1 MTLKFETSHEYH
13 TACMNLMWWDDMLY
27 YETED
32 NDNIQ
37 LHGVELKHLVRLFNN
52 VLVNKYPDLASLAPY
67 DLQQIKSLKTYFE
80 KLDV

>member
-13 TACMNLMWWDDMLY
+13 TKCMNLMWWDDMLY

-37 LHGVELKHLVRLFNN
+37 IHGVELKHLVRLMNN
-52 VLVNKYPDLASLAPY
+52 VLTKKYPDIAKLTDY
-67 DLQQIKSLKTYFE
+67 DKQGLKELKVWFE

>member
-13 TACMNLMWWDDMLY
+13 TSCMNLMWWDDMLY

-37 LHGVELKHLVRLFNN
+37 IHGVELKHLVRLMNN
-52 VLVNKYPDLASLAPY
+52 VLTKKYPDIATLAPY
-67 DLQQIKSLKTYFE
+67 DKQGLKELKDWFE

>member
-1 MTLKFETSHEYH
+1 MKFETSHEYH
-13 TACMNLMWWDDMLY
+13 TKCMNLMWWDDMLY

-37 LHGVELKHLVRLFNN
+37 IHGVELKHLVRLMNN
-52 VLVNKYPDLASLAPY
+52 VLTKKYPDIAKLQPY
-67 DLQQIKSLKTYFE
+67 DTQGLKELKVWFE